1 MEVIDAIWTP
11 PAPTP
16 ASSPTVA
23 APIDFSSSDM
33 PSDFPSLNHPTSIPS
48 NPPSFS
54 LLDLLVR
61 NSFDDGEA
69 LNSTSS
75 PQYMAYSWLLED
87 KYLMEY
93 SRKKKLQRYSLA
105 TFYYATNGDQW
116 LKNDF
121 WLSDRTECHWYGKTG
136 SRRLCNKEQ
145 ELVNL
150 ELDTNNINGSLPPE
164 IGLLSSSLE
173 RIVSV
178 IKNNEQRVS
187 YIYTDH

>member
-1 MEVIDAIWTP
+1 
-11 PAPTP
+11 
-16 ASSPTVA
+16 
-23 APIDFSSSDM
+23 
-33 PSDFPSLNHPTSIPS
+33 
-48 NPPSFS
+48 
-54 LLDLLVR
+54 
-61 NSFDDGEA
+61 
-69 LNSTSS
+69 
-75 PQYMAYSWLLED
+75 
-87 KYLMEY
+87 MEY

-178 IKNNEQRVS
+178 IKSNEQRVS
-187 YIYTDH
+187 YIYTNH

>member
-1 MEVIDAIWTP
+1 
-11 PAPTP
+11 
-16 ASSPTVA
+16 
-23 APIDFSSSDM
+23 
-33 PSDFPSLNHPTSIPS
+33 
-48 NPPSFS
+48 
-54 LLDLLVR
+54 
-61 NSFDDGEA
+61 
-69 LNSTSS
+69 
-75 PQYMAYSWLLED
+75 MAYSWLLED

-187 YIYTDH
+187 YIYTNH